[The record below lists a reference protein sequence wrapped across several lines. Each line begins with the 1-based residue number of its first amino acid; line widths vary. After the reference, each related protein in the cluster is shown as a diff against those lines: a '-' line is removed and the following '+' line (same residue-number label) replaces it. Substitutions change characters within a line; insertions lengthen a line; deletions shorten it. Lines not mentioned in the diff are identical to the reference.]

1 MEQHSALE
9 RVIRTVLIVVVLV
22 FFLFPIFWILLMSF
36 QTNDDILRIPPSI
49 FFTPTL
55 DNYLTLITGK
65 LQTTAGNLD
74 VAFLRNLGNS
84 LLLSTGSVI
93 LSLILGVPAAYAF
106 ARFKFRL
113 GENIAF
119 TLLSF
124 RFAPPLLVLLPLS
137 LYFKQLGLTD
147 SYFGLIW
154 IYQLI
159 CLPLIL
165 WIVRGYFEDVSPDIE
180 HAYRVAGHS
189 WWTTFRKIAVPLA
202 RPGIA
207 AAGLLAFIFAW
218 NNFVFALILASA
230 DKQPVTVGALAF
242 VTASGIQYGQIA
254 AAIVLSVMPTL
265 LLALYAQRYLVE
277 GLSLGAVKG

>member
-1 MEQHSALE
+1 ME
-9 RVIRTVLIVVVLV
+9 RVSIVERAVRTVLIVLVLA

-36 QTNDDILRIPPSI
+36 QSNDQILRIPPSI
-49 FFTPTL
+49 VFEPTL
-55 DNYLTLITGK
+55 ANYAPLSAGK

-74 VAFLRNLGNS
+74 VAFLKNLGNS
-84 LLLSTGSVI
+84 MLLSTGSVI

-189 WWTTFRKIAVPLA
+189 WWTTFRKIAIPLA